1 MSIIKIFTSK
11 EDKEKAIK
19 EELVYQADD
28 IVKYVKQYH
37 MQGNK
42 FDYGHVLDTYQC
54 LAENNIDAWDSLTW
68 AINSAEYDLDHIDY
82 NMDMETGNPCVAYEA
97 AYQKLTDL
105 QDEAEEWADTFEHM
119 FEDFFS
125 KLYDLLY
132 GEEA

>member
-19 EELVYQADD
+19 IELVEQADS
-28 IVKYVKQYH
+28 ILTYVKQYH

-42 FDYGHVLDTYQC
+42 FDYDHVLDTYHC
-54 LAENNIDAWDSLTW
+54 YAAKNIDAWDNLTW

-82 NMDMETGNPCVAYEA
+82 NMDMETGNPCAAYEA

-119 FEDFFS
+119 LEDFFN

>member
-19 EELVYQADD
+19 EELVYQAND
-28 IVKYVKQYH
+28 ILTYVKQYH

-42 FDYGHVLDTYQC
+42 FDYGHVLDTYHC
-54 LAENNIDAWDSLTW
+54 YAAKNIDAWDSLTW
-68 AINSAEYDLDHIDY
+68 TLSSVEYDLDHTDY
-82 NMDMETGNPCVAYEA
+82 DMDMETGNPCAAYEA
-97 AYQKLTDL
+97 TYQKLTDL
-105 QDEAEEWADTFEHM
+105 QDEADEWAEIFEHM
-119 FEDFFS
+119 FEDFFN